1 MPSGSS
7 DLLAALSTYYEAGV
21 YPSTIMTPGIMT
33 STAASITSQTTA
45 VVTSQ
50 TSSPSTAPPPLPST
64 GLSAGA
70 KAGIG
75 VGVALSL
82 CLVGAALYFLLRG
95 RRKGKGVGD
104 NGTQGMSSGAAMD
117 CHKSE
122 LNGQS
127 SRMEMDAVPLTYEMP
142 NDHEVHEMPHA
153 RDDPGL

>member
-1 MPSGSS
+1 MPSESS

-21 YPSTIMTPGIMT
+21 YPSTIITPGIMT

-75 VGVALSL
+75 VG
-82 CLVGAALYFLLRG
+82 
-95 RRKGKGVGD
+95 D

-117 CHKSE
+117 YHKSE

-127 SRMEMDAVPLTYEMP
+127 SRMEMDAAPLTYEMMP
-142 NDHEVHEMPHA
+142 HDHEVHEMPHA